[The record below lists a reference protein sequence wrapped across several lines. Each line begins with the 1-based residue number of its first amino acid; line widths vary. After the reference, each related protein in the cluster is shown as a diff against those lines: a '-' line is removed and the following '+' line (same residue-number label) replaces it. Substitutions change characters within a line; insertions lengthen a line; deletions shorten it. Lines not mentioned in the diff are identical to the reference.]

1 MQMLECCPHPASPA
15 QPSPARHKSLAL
27 NFSEWN
33 LLIRWDYRHYSQSS
47 PPATGHRAQPGV
59 DYTKKLFDNVHLF
72 NLSSNL
78 DNVNVDDVVEF

>member
-1 MQMLECCPHPASPA
+1 MEFINQMGLSPL
-15 QPSPARHKSLAL
+15 QPELP
-27 NFSEWN
+27 
-33 LLIRWDYRHYSQSS
+33 
-47 PPATGHRAQPGV
+47 TGHRAQPGV